1 MIIFKSSLFRCLPFL
16 PFTSFS
22 SFMSPMDEVIDIGE
36 KKKSFGSLIIIPTPI
51 GNLRDLSIRQYE
63 NLLSVDII
71 ACEDTRKTG
80 LLLTMIKK
88 KHLKGEFEE
97 KFGVNLADFKAEDQT
112 DSPLPPSPPENED
125 EIFREIAKS
134 KFADDSIDSLT
145 ARKKLMEELRIK
157 TLKEKA
163 KKILDGTDSLS
174 FLNKYDEFDGG
185 AENSDIYGLEDDF
198 ISYLRKRVEETR
210 NKKGRGILLSYYKE
224 NEMLRIPKLIKS
236 LKYGF
241 KVGLVSDA
249 GTPTISDPGYKLIN
263 ECIKQ
268 NITIESLP
276 GPNIVTVALTL
287 SGFPSDSY
295 VFEGFLPKIMKE
307 RTKRLEKIKESGKT
321 TVLLEGVERLSRLL
335 ISMEKIFGG
344 EQEIWL
350 GMEITKLFE
359 KTLRKKIKELIA
371 DINEGKIVIK
381 GEAVLVIPPLI
392 QKKKED
398 EENKNKKDDGEDD
411 DLISKLKS
419 QEKFKENIN
428 SGHKNEGEPEGGIHK
443 INELNMVRLME
454 DRLEISDKDLSDMV
468 GSILGISKNRSMGLV
483 KRIKEEKMGKKE
495 SPLES
500 FERNVLKKKKKI

>member
-1 MIIFKSSLFRCLPFL
+1 MIIVKTSLFRLLPCIPL
-16 PFTSFS
+16 ASFTSF
-22 SFMSPMDEVIDIGE
+22 MSAMDEVIDIGE

-63 NLLSVDII
+63 NLLNVDII

-80 LLLTMIKK
+80 MLLTMIKK

-97 KFGVNLADFKAEDQT
+97 KFGVNLADFKTEDQT
-112 DSPLPPSPPENED
+112 DSTLSPSPPENED
-125 EIFREIAKS
+125 EVFREIAKA
-134 KFADDSIDSLT
+134 KFADDSIDSLA

-174 FLNKYDEFDGG
+174 FLNKYDEFEGG
-185 AENSDIYGLEDDF
+185 GESSDIYGLEDDF
-198 ISYLRKRVEETR
+198 IAYLRKRVEETR
-210 NKKGRGILLSYYKE
+210 NKKGRGILLSYYKD
-224 NEMLRIPKLIKS
+224 NETLRIPKLIKS

-307 RTKRLEKIKESGKT
+307 RTKRLEKIKEGGKT
-321 TVLLEGVERLSRLL
+321 TVVLEGVERLSRLL
-335 ISMEKIFGG
+335 ISMEKILGG

-359 KTLRKKIKELIA
+359 RTLRKKIKELIS

-381 GEAVLVIPPLI
+381 GEVVLVIPPLI
-392 QKKKED
+392 QRKKEEEEEKKK
-398 EENKNKKDDGEDD
+398 NDDGEDD
-411 DLISKLKS
+411 DIISSLNNDEKLREKMKS
-419 QEKFKENIN
+419 GQ
-428 SGHKNEGEPEGGIHK
+428 KNEETVSGIHK

-454 DRLEISDKDLSDMV
+454 DKLEISDKDLADMV
-468 GSILGISKNRSMGLV
+468 GGILGISKNRSMSLV
-483 KRIKEEKMGKKE
+483 KKIKEEKMEKKE
-495 SPLES
+495 TPLES
-500 FERNVLKKKKKI
+500 FERNILKKKKKL